1 VKGMAAPKKT
11 QKRMPRRREEFTYR
25 GFTIDELK
33 AKGISELLPL
43 MPARPRRKIVR
54 GFSRGEET
62 LLTKIRQGDEKVRT
76 HLREMIVMPE
86 MIGKTIEIYNG
97 KEFTKVEFQPES
109 VFHYLGE
116 FALTR
121 KRVSHGSAGIG
132 ATRGSKYVPL
142 K

>member
-1 VKGMAAPKKT
+1 MAAPKKT

-25 GFTIDELK
+25 GYKIDELQ
-33 AKGISELLPL
+33 AMGISELLPL
-43 MPARPRRKIVR
+43 MPSRARRKIVR

-62 LLTKIRQGDEKVRT
+62 LLAKIREGDEKVRT
-76 HLREMIVMPE
+76 HLRDMLVMPE
-86 MIGKTIEIYNG
+86 MVGKTIEIYTG
-97 KEFTKVEFQPES
+97 KEFLKVEFQPES

-121 KRVSHGSAGIG
+121 KRVAHGSAGIG

>member
-1 VKGMAAPKKT
+1 MAAPKKT

-25 GFTIDELK
+25 GYKIDELK
-33 AKGISELLPL
+33 AMGMSELLPL
-43 MPARPRRKIVR
+43 MPARVRRKINR
-54 GFSRGEET
+54 GLNRSEET
-62 LLTKIRQGDEKVRT
+62 LLEKIREGDEKVRT
-76 HLREMIVMPE
+76 HVRDMIVMPE

-97 KEFTKVEFQPES
+97 KEFLKVEFQPES

-121 KRVSHGSAGIG
+121 HKVTHGSAGIG

>member
-1 VKGMAAPKKT
+1 MAAPKKT

-25 GFTIDELK
+25 GYKIDELK
-33 AKGISELLPL
+33 AMGMSELLPL
-43 MPARPRRKIVR
+43 MPARARRKVTR
-54 GFSRGEET
+54 GLSRGEET
-62 LLTKIRQGDEKVRT
+62 LLAKIRGGDEKVRT
-76 HLREMIVMPE
+76 HMRDMIVMPI

-97 KEFTKVEFQPES
+97 KEFMKVEFQPES
-109 VFHYLGE
+109 IFHYLGE

-121 KRVSHGSAGIG
+121 HRVTHGSAGIG

>member
-1 VKGMAAPKKT
+1 
-11 QKRMPRRREEFTYR
+11 MPRRREEFTYR
-25 GFTIDELK
+25 GYKIDELK
-33 AKGISELLPL
+33 AMGMSELLPL
-43 MPARPRRKIVR
+43 MPARARRKINR
-54 GFSRGEET
+54 GLNRSEET
-62 LLTKIRQGDEKVRT
+62 LLAKIRGGDEKVRT
-76 HLREMIVMPE
+76 HVRDMIVMPE

-97 KEFTKVEFQPES
+97 KEFLKVEFQPES

-121 KRVSHGSAGIG
+121 HKVTHGSAGIG

>member
-1 VKGMAAPKKT
+1 MAAAKKT

-25 GFTIDELK
+25 GFKIDELK
-33 AKGISELLPL
+33 AMGISELLPL
-43 MPARPRRKIVR
+43 MPARARRKVTR
-54 GFSRGEET
+54 GLSRGEET
-62 LLTKIRQGDEKVRT
+62 LLAKIRGGDEKVRT
-76 HLREMIVMPE
+76 HMRDMIVMPV

-97 KEFTKVEFQPES
+97 KEFMKVEFQPES

-121 KRVSHGSAGIG
+121 HRVTHGSAGIG

>member
-1 VKGMAAPKKT
+1 
-11 QKRMPRRREEFTYR
+11 MPRRREEFTYR
-25 GFTIDELK
+25 GFKIDELR
-33 AKGISELLPL
+33 AMGLTELLPI
-43 MPARPRRKIVR
+43 MPARARRKVIR
-54 GFSRGEET
+54 GLSRGEET
-62 LLTKIRQGDEKVRT
+62 LLQKIRDGDQKIRT

-86 MIGKTIEIYNG
+86 MVGKSIEIYNG
-97 KEFTKVEFQPES
+97 KEFIKVEFQPEA

-121 KRVSHGSAGIG
+121 KRVTHGSAGIG

>member
-1 VKGMAAPKKT
+1 MAAPRKT

-25 GFTIDELK
+25 GFKIDELK
-33 AKGISELLPL
+33 AMGLTELLPI
-43 MPARPRRKIVR
+43 MPARARRKVVR
-54 GFSRGEET
+54 GLSRGEET
-62 LLTKIRQGDEKVRT
+62 LLGKIRDGDQKIRT
-76 HLREMIVMPE
+76 HLRDMIVLPE
-86 MIGKTIEIYNG
+86 MVGRTIEIYTG
-97 KEFTKVEFQPES
+97 KEFVKVEFQPES

-121 KRVSHGSAGIG
+121 KRVTHGSAGIG